1 MSKKILLVYGL
12 QNYLLLHRVILASRT
27 DYEVLTA
34 SSGQEAAYLAITHTP
49 DLILMDEM
57 MLFKAGTNVCYGLGK
72 NASTAHI
79 PVVLLVPADSLINQE
94 RGRNCGCNQFA
105 TRPENADALL
115 SLVHM
120 YLENSLSPGTQVLP
134 DAPKIKAD

>member
-1 MSKKILLVYGL
+1 MPKKILLIYGL

-27 DYEVLTA
+27 EYEVLTA
-34 SSGQEAAYLAITHTP
+34 SSGPEGAYLAITHTP
-49 DLILMDEM
+49 NLILMDEM
-57 MLFKAGTNVCYGLGK
+57 MLFKAGTNACNELGK

-79 PVVLLVPADSLINQE
+79 PIVLLVPEDSLINQE

-120 YLENSLSPGTQVLP
+120 YLENSLSPGDQISP
-134 DAPKIKAD
+134 DAPGIKAD